1 MTPPGRSPS
10 LEILATLSTDAN
22 YSAQTYFEAAKSADF
37 WSRVIVFF
45 PALVSALAGVMTS
58 FYSLKIG
65 GPTSAISG
73 AIAATASFIG
83 SGKQAG
89 FYRDSARKYTNLR
102 HAVRLEIALA
112 GSKSEAEMEEVART
126 LFERR
131 QAIVATDEPVPNRF
145 FDRASKRI
153 DAGVTSY
160 GQDG

>member
-1 MTPPGRSPS
+1 MEL
-10 LEILATLSTDAN
+10 LETLSTDAN

-45 PALVSALAGVMTS
+45 PALVSAAAGMVTA
-58 FYSLKIG
+58 FYSVRIG
-65 GPTSAISG
+65 GPISAISG

-102 HAVRLEIALA
+102 HAVRLEISLA
-112 GSKSEAEMEEVART
+112 GAKTEAEMEEITRA

-131 QAIVATDEPVPNRF
+131 QSIVSTDEPVPNRF
-145 FDRASKRI
+145 FDRASSRI
-153 DAGVTSY
+153 SAGVTSY
-160 GQDG
+160 NQSGGT